1 MKKKFLSVV
10 LSVAMAATLLVGC
23 GSTSDNSSSDTQT
36 PAAEESTDA
45 ATDSTDAAADN
56 KGADPAD
63 YKVVMVVKQSDSWFD
78 DMATGIEQLKK
89 DTGLNVSVQVPETG
103 DAASQISIM
112 EDLIAQDVDAICVV
126 PNDPNALVPT
136 IEKAREAG
144 IVVVTHE
151 APGIADS
158 VDLDVEAFVNET
170 FGELFAEKL
179 ATAMGGKG
187 KYAGFVGGLTM

>member
-23 GSTSDNSSSDTQT
+23 GSTGDSSSDTQT
-36 PAAEESTDA
+36 PAAEESTDTA
-45 ATDSTDAAADN
+45 EGTDATDASAD

-89 DTGLNVSVQVPETG
+89 DTGLKVSVQVPETG

-112 EDLIAQDVDAICVV
+112 EDLIAQDVKISHIDDTHVKIGDFTYYCTSPRNHVKSAGKITGFTLMKEM
-126 PNDPNALVPT
+126 PFDSKLQRYLLVGLVAH
-136 IEKAREAG
+136 KGQAK
-144 IVVVTHE
+144 
-151 APGIADS
+151 
-158 VDLDVEAFVNET
+158 L
-170 FGELFAEKL
+170 GEDIDKL
-179 ATAMGGKG
+179 ERI
-187 KYAGFVGGLTM
+187 Y